1 MQLVEAG
8 KIKLDELARAYMP
21 NFTTTDPDAAG
32 RITVRHLLNQ
42 TSGVADAR
50 YPAYTL
56 PQPDSIEERVGS
68 LSDARLVSEPGEEFY
83 YTDLNYAV
91 LARIVE
97 ATGGEPFTEY
107 LRNHIFV
114 PLAMK
119 DTTNVITSAETSQVA
134 LNLAQGHILTFGMPI
149 PHQELDGYLGAPAA

>member
-8 KIKLDELARAYMP
+8 KIKLDEPARVYMP
-21 NFTTTDPDAAG
+21 NFTTDPDAAG
-32 RITVRHLLNQ
+32 WITVRHLLNQ
-42 TSGVADAR
+42 TSGLADAG
-50 YPAYTL
+50 YPAHTL
-56 PQPDSIEERVGS
+56 PQPDSIEERVRS
-68 LSDARLVSEPGEEFY
+68 LHDARLVSEPGEEFH

-91 LARIVE
+91 LTRIVE
-97 ATGGEPFTEY
+97 VTSGEPFTEY